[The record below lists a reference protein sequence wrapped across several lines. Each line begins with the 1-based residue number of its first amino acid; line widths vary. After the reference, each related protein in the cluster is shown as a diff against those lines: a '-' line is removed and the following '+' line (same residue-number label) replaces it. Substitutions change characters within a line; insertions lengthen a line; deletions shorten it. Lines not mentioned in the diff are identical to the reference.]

1 MVQVQTISRMLVEIT
16 CSFNIK
22 LHCLSVMPVAVSV
35 MPVAVSVM
43 PVAVSVM
50 PVAVS
55 VMPAAVGLVHRPFQS
70 ANILNI
76 VRLLNKINKIY

>member
-1 MVQVQTISRMLVEIT
+1 MMVQVQTISRMLVEIT

-22 LHCLSVMPVAVSV
+22 LHYLSIMPLAVSVMPAAVSV
-35 MPVAVSVM
+35 MPVAVSVT
-43 PVAVSVM
+43 
-50 PVAVS
+50 
-55 VMPAAVGLVHRPFQS
+55 PAAVGLVHRPFQS

>member
-1 MVQVQTISRMLVEIT
+1 
-16 CSFNIK
+16 
-22 LHCLSVMPVAVSV
+22 
-35 MPVAVSVM
+35 
-43 PVAVSVM
+43 M

-55 VMPAAVGLVHRPFQS
+55 VMPAAVSVMPVAVSVTPAAVGLVHRLFQS